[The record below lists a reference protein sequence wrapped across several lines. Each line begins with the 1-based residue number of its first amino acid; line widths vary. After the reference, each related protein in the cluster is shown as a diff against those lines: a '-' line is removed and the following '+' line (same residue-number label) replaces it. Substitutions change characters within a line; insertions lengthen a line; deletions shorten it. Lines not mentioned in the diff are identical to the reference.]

1 MIKTPEFWN
10 NKGIAS
16 TALLPLAAIWS
27 LATRLRDRIAKQV
40 SATLPVICIGN
51 LSAGGTGKTPLV
63 SLLYDR
69 LVEAGM
75 SPVILS
81 RGYGGSQKGPL
92 WVDGTIHTAAE
103 CGDEPLMLAEGRDV
117 IIGRDRV
124 VVAQAISNRG
134 IHDII
139 LMDDGL
145 QNPYLSKDMAIGV
158 FDGTVGTGNGRLLPA
173 GPMRVSFDDGI
184 SSLDIAFIN
193 GEDEH
198 ELTKAIDGRVPIMT
212 GTVVADQTI
221 IADLGDTPLLAFA
234 GIGRPQR
241 FFRTIEKVGGTIVQ
255 SLAFADHHLYT
266 QSDLTRLQEDSIRL
280 GASLITTQKDWIR
293 LPAEWRERISFMPI
307 TMQTD
312 AIDELLGHIMEVAAP
327 KASGDIDV

>member
-10 NKGIAS
+10 NKGVAS
-16 TALLPLAAIWS
+16 TALLPLATIW
-27 LATRLRDRIAKQV
+27 ATATHLRDRLAKQV
-40 SATLPVICIGN
+40 SADLPVICIGN
-51 LSAGGTGKTPLV
+51 LTAGGTGKTPLV

-69 LVEAGM
+69 LIEAGK
-75 SPVILS
+75 SPVIMS

-92 WVDGTIHTAAE
+92 WVDGMLHTAVD

-124 VVAQAISNRG
+124 LAAQAISNRG

-145 QNPYLSKDMAIGV
+145 QHPYLAKDMTIGV
-158 FDGTVGTGNGRLLPA
+158 FDGSAGIGNGRLLPA
-173 GPMRVSFDDGI
+173 GPMRVAFDDGVA
-184 SSLDIAFIN
+184 SLDIAFIN
-193 GEDEH
+193 GDDEH
-198 ELTKAIDGRVPIMT
+198 DLTKAINGRVPIMT
-212 GTVVADQTI
+212 GNVVADPTI
-221 IADLGDTPLLAFA
+221 IADLGDAPLLAFA

-241 FFRTIEKVGGTIVQ
+241 FFRTIEKVGGNIVQ

-266 QSDLTRLQEDSIRL
+266 QSDLTQLQEDSIRL

-293 LPAEWRERISFMPI
+293 LPSEWRERISFLPI

-312 AIDELLGHIMEVAAP
+312 AIDELMGQIMAVAA
-327 KASGDIDV
+327 KKQVTS

>member
-10 NKGIAS
+10 NKGVIS
-16 TALLPLAAIWS
+16 TALLPWALVWAS
-27 LATRLRDRIAKQV
+27 ATSLRDRLAKQTTT
-40 SATLPVICIGN
+40 ALPVVCIGN

-63 SLLYDR
+63 SLLYDQ

-81 RGYGGSQKGPL
+81 RGYGGKQKGPL
-92 WVDGTIHTAAE
+92 WVDGTIHTAAD

-124 VVAQAISNRG
+124 VAAQAISNRG
-134 IHDII
+134 IHNII

-145 QNPYLSKDMAIGV
+145 QNPYLKKDLTIGV
-158 FDGTVGTGNGRLLPA
+158 FDGSAGIGNGRLLPA
-173 GPMRVSFDDGI
+173 GPMRVTFDDGI
-184 SSLDIAFIN
+184 ASLDIAFIN
-193 GEDEH
+193 GDDEH
-198 ELTKAIDGRVPIMT
+198 ELTKAIDGRVTIMT
-212 GTVVADQTI
+212 GNVIADQVI
-221 IADLGDTPLLAFA
+221 IDDLSDTPLLAFA

-241 FFRTIEKVGGTIVQ
+241 FFRTIEKIGGNLVQ
-255 SLAFADHHLYT
+255 SLAFADHHPYT

-293 LPAEWRERISFMPI
+293 LPAEWRERIAFLPI

-312 AIDELLGHIMEVAAP
+312 AIDKLLVRITEIVAP
-327 KASGDIDV
+327 ETRDNINV

>member
-10 NKGIAS
+10 HKGITS
-16 TALLPLAAIWS
+16 TALLPLAALWS
-27 LATRLRDRIAKQV
+27 LATHLRDHLAKQTSV
-40 SATLPVICIGN
+40 ALPVICIGN

-69 LVEAGM
+69 LVDAGM
-75 SPVILS
+75 NPVILS

-92 WVDGTIHTAAE
+92 WVDGTIHTAAD

-117 IIGRDRV
+117 IIGRDRI
-124 VVAQAISNRG
+124 VAAQTIINRG
-134 IHDII
+134 IHNII

-145 QNPYLSKDMAIGV
+145 QNPYLNKDMAVGV
-158 FDGTVGTGNGRLLPA
+158 FDGTAGIGNGRLLPA
-173 GPMRVSFDDGI
+173 GPMRVTFDAGLA
-184 SSLDIAFIN
+184 SLDFAFIN

-198 ELTKAIDGRVPIMT
+198 ELAKAIDGRVPIMT

-221 IADLGDTPLLAFA
+221 ITDLGDAPLLAFA

-266 QSDLTRLQEDSIRL
+266 QSDLSRLQEDSIRL
-280 GASLITTQKDWIR
+280 GANLITTQKDWIR
-293 LPAEWRERISFMPI
+293 LPSEWRERISFLPI

-312 AIDELLGHIMEVAAP
+312 AIDELLGHIMAIADQ
-327 KASGDIDV
+327 KASHGINV

>member
-10 NKGIAS
+10 NKGVAS
-16 TALLPLAAIWS
+16 TALLPLATIW
-27 LATRLRDRIAKQV
+27 ATATHLRDRLAKQV
-40 SATLPVICIGN
+40 SADLPVICIGN
-51 LSAGGTGKTPLV
+51 LTAGGTGKTPLV

-69 LVEAGM
+69 LIEAGK
-75 SPVILS
+75 SPVIMS

-92 WVDGTIHTAAE
+92 WVDGMLHTAVD

-124 VVAQAISNRG
+124 LAAQAISNRG

-145 QNPYLSKDMAIGV
+145 QHPYLAKDMTIGV
-158 FDGTVGTGNGRLLPA
+158 FDGSAGIGNGRLLPA
-173 GPMRVSFDDGI
+173 GPMRVAFDDGVA
-184 SSLDIAFIN
+184 SLDIAFIN
-193 GEDEH
+193 GDDEH
-198 ELTKAIDGRVPIMT
+198 DLTKAINGRVPIMT
-212 GTVVADQTI
+212 GNVVADPTI
-221 IADLGDTPLLAFA
+221 IADLGDAPLLAFA

-241 FFRTIEKVGGTIVQ
+241 FFRTIEKVGGNLVQ
-255 SLAFADHHLYT
+255 SLAFADHHPYT

-293 LPAEWRERISFMPI
+293 LPSEWRERISFLPI

-312 AIDELLGHIMEVAAP
+312 AIDELLGQIMAVDA
-327 KASGDIDV
+327 KKQVTS

>member
-10 NKGIAS
+10 NKGIVS
-16 TALLPLAAIWS
+16 TVLLPLAAVW
-27 LATRLRDRIAKQV
+27 ATATYLRDRLAKQV
-40 SATLPVICIGN
+40 SAALPVICIGN

-69 LVEAGM
+69 LIEAGM
-75 SPVILS
+75 HPVILS

-92 WVDGTIHTAAE
+92 WVDGTIHTAAD

-124 VVAQAISNRG
+124 VAAQAISNRG

-145 QNPYLSKDMAIGV
+145 QHPYVKKDMTIGV
-158 FDGTVGTGNGRLLPA
+158 FDGSVGIGNGRLLPA
-173 GPMRVSFDDGI
+173 GPMRVGFENGLA
-184 SSLDIAFIN
+184 SLDIVFIN
-193 GEDEH
+193 GDDEH
-198 ELTKAIDGRVPIMT
+198 ELTAAIDGRVPIMT

-221 IADLGDTPLLAFA
+221 IADLGETPLLAFA
-234 GIGRPQR
+234 GIARPQR
-241 FFRTIEKVGGTIVQ
+241 FFRTIEKFGGVIVQ

-280 GASLITTQKDWIR
+280 GASLITTQKDWVR

-312 AIDELLGHIMEVAAP
+312 SIDDMLERIMAVAAS
-327 KASGDIDV
+327 KGRDNINV

>member
-10 NKGIAS
+10 NKGVAS
-16 TALLPLAAIWS
+16 TALLPLATIW
-27 LATRLRDRIAKQV
+27 ATATHLRDRLAKQV
-40 SATLPVICIGN
+40 SADLPVICIGN
-51 LSAGGTGKTPLV
+51 LTAGGTGKTPLV
-63 SLLYDR
+63 SLLYDQ
-69 LVEAGM
+69 LIEAGK
-75 SPVILS
+75 SPVIMS

-92 WVDGTIHTAAE
+92 WVDGMLHTAAD

-124 VVAQAISNRG
+124 LAAQAISNRG

-145 QNPYLSKDMAIGV
+145 QHPYLTKDMTIGV
-158 FDGTVGTGNGRLLPA
+158 FDGSAGIGNGRLLPA
-173 GPMRVSFDDGI
+173 GPMRVAFDNGVA
-184 SSLDIAFIN
+184 SLDIAFIN
-193 GEDEH
+193 GDDEH
-198 ELTKAIDGRVPIMT
+198 DLTKAINGRVPIMT
-212 GTVVADQTI
+212 GNVVADQTI
-221 IADLGDTPLLAFA
+221 IADLGDAPLLAFA

-241 FFRTIEKVGGTIVQ
+241 FFRTIEKVGGNIVQ
-255 SLAFADHHLYT
+255 SLAFADHHPYT

-293 LPAEWRERISFMPI
+293 LPSEWRERISFLPI

-312 AIDELLGHIMEVAAP
+312 AIDELLVQIMAIAA
-327 KASGDIDV
+327 KKQVTS

>member
-10 NKGIAS
+10 NKGVVS
-16 TALLPLAAIWS
+16 TALLPLAAIWAK
-27 LATRLRDRIAKQV
+27 ATHLRDRLAKQV
-40 SATLPVICIGN
+40 SADLPVICIGN
-51 LSAGGTGKTPLV
+51 LTAGGTGKTPLV
-63 SLLYDR
+63 SLLYDQ
-69 LVEAGM
+69 LIEAGK
-75 SPVILS
+75 SPVIMS

-92 WVDGTIHTAAE
+92 WVDGMLHTAAD

-124 VVAQAISNRG
+124 LAAQAISNRG

-145 QNPYLSKDMAIGV
+145 QHPYLAKDMTIGV
-158 FDGTVGTGNGRLLPA
+158 FDGSAGIGNGRLLPA
-173 GPMRVSFDDGI
+173 GPMRVAFDDGVA
-184 SSLDIAFIN
+184 SLDIAFIN
-193 GEDEH
+193 GDDEH
-198 ELTKAIDGRVPIMT
+198 DLTKAIDGRVPIMT
-212 GTVVADQTI
+212 GNVVADPTI
-221 IADLGDTPLLAFA
+221 IADLGDVPLLAFA

-241 FFRTIEKVGGTIVQ
+241 FFRTIEKVGGNIVQ
-255 SLAFADHHLYT
+255 SLAFADHHPYT

-293 LPAEWRERISFMPI
+293 LPSEWRERISFLPI

-312 AIDELLGHIMEVAAP
+312 AIDELLGQIMAVAA
-327 KASGDIDV
+327 KKQVTS

>member
-10 NKGIAS
+10 NKGVAS
-16 TALLPLAAIWS
+16 TALLPLAAIWAK
-27 LATRLRDRIAKQV
+27 ATHLRDRLAKQV
-40 SATLPVICIGN
+40 SADLPVICIGN
-51 LSAGGTGKTPLV
+51 LTAGGTGKTPLV
-63 SLLYDR
+63 SLLYDQ
-69 LVEAGM
+69 LIEAGK
-75 SPVILS
+75 SPVIMS

-92 WVDGTIHTAAE
+92 WVDGMLHTAAD

-124 VVAQAISNRG
+124 LAAQAISNRG

-145 QNPYLSKDMAIGV
+145 QHPYLAKDMTIGV
-158 FDGTVGTGNGRLLPA
+158 FDGSAGIGNGRLLPA
-173 GPMRVSFDDGI
+173 GPMRVAFDDGI
-184 SSLDIAFIN
+184 ASLDIAFIN
-193 GEDEH
+193 GDDEH
-198 ELTKAIDGRVPIMT
+198 DLTKAIDGRVPIMT
-212 GTVVADQTI
+212 GNVVADPTI
-221 IADLGDTPLLAFA
+221 IADLGDAPLLAFA

-241 FFRTIEKVGGTIVQ
+241 FFRTIEKVGGNIVQ
-255 SLAFADHHLYT
+255 SLAFADHHPYT

-293 LPAEWRERISFMPI
+293 LPSEWRERISFLPI

-312 AIDELLGHIMEVAAP
+312 AIDELLGQIMAVAA
-327 KASGDIDV
+327 KKQVTS